1 VPRLARKLKKKTSD
15 ENMDLLQQFAAVTT
29 VLALL
34 GATVWLLRRQGF
46 VAPRRN
52 VARQLEVMERV
63 SLGPQH
69 SLTLVRVNGRTMLV
83 GTGPGVCEIRNVETA
98 S

>member
-1 VPRLARKLKKKTSD
+1 M
-15 ENMDLLQQFAAVTT
+15 ELLQQLAAVAL

-34 GATVWLLRRQGF
+34 GTALLLLRRKHF
-46 VAPRRN
+46 IFPRRDGS
-52 VARQLEVMERV
+52 RQLEIVERV
-63 SLGPQH
+63 ALSPQH
-69 SLTLVRVNGRTMLV
+69 SLALVKVSGRMMLV